1 LVVRFS
7 EEELRE
13 ISGAAASAGLSV
25 GAWVGQT
32 AFTAACTAAADA
44 GFAERAVVRALV
56 EMQAGGLT
64 GDDDAVTALAGAL
77 VDVLVARLS

>member
-1 LVVRFS
+1 
-7 EEELRE
+7 
-13 ISGAAASAGLSV
+13 V

-32 AFTAACTAAADA
+32 AFAAACTAAVDG

-56 EMQAGGLT
+56 EMQAGGWV
-64 GDDDAVTALAGAL
+64 GDDAVVTALVGEL

>member
-1 LVVRFS
+1 M
-7 EEELRE
+7 
-13 ISGAAASAGLSV
+13 

-32 AFTAACTAAADA
+32 AFAAACTTAADA

-56 EMQAGGLT
+56 EMQAGGWV
-64 GDDDAVTALAGAL
+64 GDDVVVAALVGEL

>member
-1 LVVRFS
+1 M
-7 EEELRE
+7 
-13 ISGAAASAGLSV
+13 

-56 EMQAGGLT
+56 EMQAGDWA
-64 GDDDAVTALAGAL
+64 GDDDAVTALVAEL